1 MNFIQKLAL
10 LIIGICIACALN
22 AQPRQQPR
30 TIVVSDG
37 EVDDMDS
44 FIRLLLYSNEL
55 NIVGMVYSSSEFHY
69 SGDGRGTTFTSNM
82 PWAKSYGTRTQL
94 RWLGT
99 QWMQEFIGKYALVY
113 PNLLLHDKKYPA
125 PAALKKLVH
134 IGNIEFEGEMEHN
147 TDGSDF
153 IKRTLLDENPSPV
166 YIQVWGGTN
175 TIARALKSIE
185 EEYKNKTTWQE
196 VYKKV
201 ADKLHVHII
210 LDQDETYTKYISQ
223 QWPDIHVTLNTAQFW
238 TLAYPWQQMVPEP
251 GRSTLDGPWLGEHI
265 KLNHGALTGN
275 YFCWGDGQKLLGDS
289 DHTQGSPDTA
299 IKKGMKQYAFISE
312 GDSPSYLYLI
322 NNGLRSIDNPSWG
335 GWGGRFEKSAGNLR
349 LYQDGSTVT
358 DYNPTTQK
366 QDPAYPQARWVEAM
380 QHDFAAR
387 ADWCVREFKNANHP
401 PVVKLNSAP
410 NVTAKPGQTL
420 KLQVAATDPDANT
433 VSIKWWHY
441 KEAGTFKG
449 DVVLAAADKSTA
461 SVTIPAAASK
471 GSTIHLIAE
480 VTDNG
485 TPSLTRYAR
494 VVITVQ

>member
-1 MNFIQKLAL
+1 MNLKLSLVLLWSLL
-10 LIIGICIACALN
+10 LIESSQ
-22 AQPRQQPR
+22 AQSTTKFR
-30 TIVVSDG
+30 TIVTTDG

-69 SGDGRGTTFTSNM
+69 AGDGKGTMFTSNM
-82 PWAKSYGTRTQL
+82 PWAKGYGTRTHL

-99 QWMQEFIGKYALVY
+99 NWMQEFIDKYAAVY
-113 PNLLLHDKKYPA
+113 PHLLKHDKNYPS
-125 PAALKKLVH
+125 PSALKKRIH
-134 IGNIEFEGEMEHN
+134 IGNIDFEGEMEHN

-153 IKRTLLDENPSPV
+153 IKRILLDQNPAPI

-185 EEYKNKTTWQE
+185 EEYRNKNEWKS

-210 LDQDETYTKYISQ
+210 LDQDETYKNYVSK
-223 QWPDIHVTLNTAQFW
+223 QWPDIHVTMNGSQFW

-251 GRSTLDGPWLGEHI
+251 GRSTLDGPWFAEHI
-265 KLNHGALTGN
+265 KLNHGALAGA
-275 YFCWGDGQKLLGDS
+275 YFCWGDGQKLLTDS
-289 DHTQGSPDTA
+289 DHTQGNPDTA
-299 IKKGMKQYAFISE
+299 TKKGMQQYAFISE

-322 NNGLRSIDNPSWG
+322 NNGLRSIENPSWG
-335 GWGGRFEKSAGNLR
+335 GWGGRFEQSAHNLR
-349 LYQDGSTVT
+349 LYEDGSTVT

-366 QDPAYPQARWVEAM
+366 EDPAYPQARWVEAM

-387 ADWCVREFKNANHP
+387 ADWCVKDFKNANHP
-401 PVVKLNSAP
+401 PVLTLATPKNLFAKAGSSVKLSVRAS
-410 NVTAKPGQTL
+410 
-420 KLQVAATDPDANT
+420 DPDGNAVT
-433 VSIKWWHY
+433 IKWWPY
-441 KEAGTFKG
+441 KEAGSYKS
-449 DVVLAAADKSTA
+449 DVEIAAADKAIT
-461 SVTIPAAASK
+461 SVTITADAPK